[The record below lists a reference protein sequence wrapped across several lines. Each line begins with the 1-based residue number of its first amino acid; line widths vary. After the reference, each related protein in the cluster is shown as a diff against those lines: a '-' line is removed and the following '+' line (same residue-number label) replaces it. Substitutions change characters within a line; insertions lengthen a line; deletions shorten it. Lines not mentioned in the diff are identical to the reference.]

1 MLTYRN
7 AKDELLQP
15 DSHHTGY
22 QSVTKPIP
30 YRKFS
35 MIHSFTLRVGTVD
48 HLHSEK
54 KRLEESDSKKA
65 RLHHNNK

>member
-1 MLTYRN
+1 MQYN
-7 AKDELLQP
+7 
-15 DSHHTGY
+15 SHHTGY
-22 QSVTKPIP
+22 QSVAKPIP

-54 KRLEESDSKKA
+54 KR
-65 RLHHNNK
+65 

>member
-1 MLTYRN
+1 
-7 AKDELLQP
+7 
-15 DSHHTGY
+15 
-22 QSVTKPIP
+22 
-30 YRKFS
+30 
-35 MIHSFTLRVGTVD
+35 MIHSFTPRVGTVD